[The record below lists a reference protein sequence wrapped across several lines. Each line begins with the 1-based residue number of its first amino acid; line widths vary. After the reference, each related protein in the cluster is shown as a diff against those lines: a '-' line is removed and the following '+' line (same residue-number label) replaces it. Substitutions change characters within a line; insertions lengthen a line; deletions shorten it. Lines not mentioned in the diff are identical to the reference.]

1 MSTSEISDVVD
12 YSSIAWDLTSILFRV
27 GEGGASRLTPSHL
40 ILHNRDISVSYGTR
54 WPDK

>member
-27 GEGGASRLTPSHL
+27 GEGVLVDLLPVT
-40 ILHNRDISVSYGTR
+40 
-54 WPDK
+54 